1 VFAKSQKVPWIGPEI
16 ELVKLFFSRARI
28 FPVIAGLLFILLGSA
43 YAAEKIDW
51 KPIPDAVLQID
62 AHPAKL
68 WNLYRA
74 GKKSDPL
81 LLQLGN
87 RMLVIYIH
95 NLAIYEIKPEQLEH
109 KGEDLLWR
117 ETDKPEKPLA
127 TSEWSTK
134 DIGSAFR
141 IRVKLENRLLDIQI
155 SQVPDLRRG
164 IY

>member
-1 VFAKSQKVPWIGPEI
+1 
-16 ELVKLFFSRARI
+16 VKHFLKHARI
-28 FPVIAGLLFILLGSA
+28 FPVIAGLLFILAANVSA
-43 YAAEKIDW
+43 ADKIDW
-51 KPIPDAVLQID
+51 KPIPDALLQID

-81 LLQLGN
+81 LLQLGT
-87 RMLVIYIH
+87 RMFVIYVR
-95 NLAIYEIKPEQLEH
+95 NQAVYEIKPEQLEH

-127 TSEWSTK
+127 TSDWSTK
-134 DIGSAFR
+134 DIGSAWR
-141 IRVKLENRLLDIQI
+141 LQVKLATEGRLLDIQI
-155 SQVPDLRRG
+155 PQVPDLRRG